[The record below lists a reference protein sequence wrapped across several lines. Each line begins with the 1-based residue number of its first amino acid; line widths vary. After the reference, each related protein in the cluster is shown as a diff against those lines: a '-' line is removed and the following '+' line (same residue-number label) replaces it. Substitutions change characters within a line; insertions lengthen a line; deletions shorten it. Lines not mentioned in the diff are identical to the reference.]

1 MKAKT
6 DGKFPSVFVLS
17 GQDPDSDQ
25 ERHHKKKQPLA
36 QSPVMTCRRALDDQR
51 QEPACRPSGS
61 SEPIGKAPPDPGRS
75 PDNDSLFHTDKDK
88 GDRRDRS

>member
-25 ERHHKKKQPLA
+25 ERHHKKKQPLT
-36 QSPVMTCRRALDDQR
+36 QSPVMIRRRPFDGQR
-51 QEPACRPSGS
+51 EEPPGRPSGS
-61 SEPIGKAPPDPGRS
+61 SEPLGKAPPDPGRS
-75 PDNDSLFHTDKDK
+75 PDNDSLFHADKDK
-88 GDRRDRS
+88 GDRRDRR